1 MPIARA
7 LRLFADS
14 ANFPILVHCVIG
26 KDRTGLVIMLL
37 LLLCGVNEQA
47 RLWPILPYPMV
58 ITRQSYVLFDLAQM
72 EK

>member
-26 KDRTGLVIMLL
+26 KDRTGLVMMLL
-37 LLLCGVNEQA
+37 LLLCGVDEQA
-47 RLWPILPYPMV
+47 RLACKAHSHVSAQYPK
-58 ITRQSYVLFDLAQM
+58 LLHLC
-72 EK
+72 

>member
-26 KDRTGLVIMLL
+26 KDRTGLVVMLL
-37 LLLCGVNEQA
+37 LLLCGVDEQA
-47 RLWPILPYPMV
+47 RLLW
-58 ITRQSYVLFDLAQM
+58 SEA
-72 EK
+72 